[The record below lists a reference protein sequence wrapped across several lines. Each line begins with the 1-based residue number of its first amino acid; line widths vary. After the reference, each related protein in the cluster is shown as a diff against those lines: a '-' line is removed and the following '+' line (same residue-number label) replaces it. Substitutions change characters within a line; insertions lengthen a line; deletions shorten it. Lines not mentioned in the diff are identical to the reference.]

1 MKDTVLTARR
11 KKLELLWLAG
21 AFLLANAINVYA
33 IVVYHTPASELLTSF
48 FYVLTATVV
57 IYLLTLLVRG
67 CVGIIVRA
75 IRAIV
80 RKR

>member
-1 MKDTVLTARR
+1 MKDTLFTARR
-11 KKLELLWLAG
+11 KKRELLWLAG
-21 AFLLANAINVYA
+21 AFLLANAINIYA
-33 IVVYHTPASELLTSF
+33 IVEYHSPASELLTSL

-67 CVGIIVRA
+67 CVGLIAGA
-75 IRAIV
+75 IRVIV